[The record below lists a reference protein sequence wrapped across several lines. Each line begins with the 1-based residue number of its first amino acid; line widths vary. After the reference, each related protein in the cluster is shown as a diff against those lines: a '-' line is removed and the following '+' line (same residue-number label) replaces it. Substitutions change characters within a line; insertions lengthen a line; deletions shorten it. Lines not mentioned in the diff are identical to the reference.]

1 MINRRHLLT
10 TLAAPLLPAAKPA
23 RLSTRL
29 LLDSRVIEKVTGASL
44 RVGSV
49 VKDSRNPL
57 FAEDRPWEVRYDN
70 VYANI
75 FRDPTDKLYKC
86 WYSPFIVDP
95 SVRDTPRS
103 ERGRIPYKPG
113 KREMGVCYAV
123 SKDGLKW
130 EKPELGLVEFG
141 GSTKNN
147 LVIRG
152 PHGAGVFRDPHDP
165 DPARRYKMLLQGR
178 YTSGA
183 FSPDGLRWTPP
194 VEFSSIAAVGD
205 THNNALY
212 SERLGRYVGITRLW
226 DRSVRQ
232 RLVGRTE
239 SLDFRTWTRATEI
252 LRAEAGHPENQT
264 YAMPIF
270 EYGGVFLGLLMVF
283 NVPTD
288 TVHCEL
294 AWSAD
299 SVTWSRVEPGTPLI
313 PKGSAGSPD
322 SGCVYA
328 AANPVILDKEIRL
341 YYGASNGPHT
351 GWRDGFLCLARMR
364 PDGFAFMESSGSD
377 TAAIVTRPVRL
388 NADLRLN
395 VDASHGQVRVGILDA
410 DGFTL
415 EDAIPIRADSVSQ
428 ACRWRRGNLKSLSG
442 RDVRLVLELQSAKA
456 YSFSS

>member
-1 MINRRHLLT
+1 MINRRHLLAS
-10 TLAAPLLPAAKPA
+10 LASPFLASPAASP
-23 RLSTRL
+23 LSTRL
-29 LLDSRVIEKVTGASL
+29 FLDSRVLDKVKGAAL

-75 FRDPTDKLYKC
+75 IRDPSDHLYKC

-95 SVRDTPRS
+95 SVRDTPRNQ
-103 ERGRIPYKPG
+103 RDRIPYKPG

-123 SKDGLKW
+123 SKDGLQW
-130 EKPELGLVEFG
+130 NKPALGLVDFE
-141 GSTKNN
+141 GSTQNN

-152 PHGAGVFRDPHDP
+152 PHGAGVFRDTHDS

-178 YTSGA
+178 RTSGSL
-183 FSPDGLRWTPP
+183 SPDGLRWTPP
-194 VEFSSIAAVGD
+194 VEFPSIAAVGD

-212 SERLGRYVGITRLW
+212 SPRLGRYVGITRLW

-239 SLDFRTWTRATEI
+239 SLDFTTWTAATEI
-252 LRAEAGHPENQT
+252 LRAESGHPENQT

-270 EYGGVFLGLLMVF
+270 EHRDLFLGLLMIF
-283 NVPTD
+283 HTPSD

-294 AWSAD
+294 AWSPD
-299 SVTWSRVEPGTPLI
+299 SSIWHRVDPGTPLI
-313 PKGSAGSPD
+313 PKGPAGAPD

-328 AANPVILDKEIRL
+328 AANPVFLEKETRL

-364 PDGFAFMESSGSD
+364 PDGFAYFEPTGPES
-377 TAAIVTRPVRL
+377 AEIVTHPIRL
-388 NADLRLN
+388 NGELRLN
-395 VDASHGQVRVGILDA
+395 VDASRGQVRVGILDA
-410 DGFTL
+410 PGFSL
-415 EDAIPIRADSVSQ
+415 DDAVPIKSDSLNHL
-428 ACRWRRGNLKSLSG
+428 CRWRKGDLKKLHG
-442 RDVRLVLELQSAKA
+442 RDVRLVVELRSARA
-456 YSFSS
+456 YSFSA